1 MRSHNRGSAA
11 AAESRRGVT
20 LVLARQGW
28 GQLSSRPSLP
38 SSVATLRTLQPRVFV
53 NNHRDQV
60 HKTCS
65 PSDTHLALRSH
76 GLPAAAAGLP
86 RLGIRRETNSTK
98 YIGKSLIY
106 EVNRTAAVCFHRYT
120 SLPIF
125 IQTRREGK
133 VFIFSVEQLVCAITT
148 TLLAILCHCCPLPS
162 LCGHNDSSREV
173 TSSAALQLQSTARCL
188 LCSEVKFCSKL
199 ISHFYDTLYW
209 YDTPVADS

>member
-1 MRSHNRGSAA
+1 MGCCCPPRPAPRCPACAVIIADQLRPRSRGEVSP
-11 AAESRRGVT
+11 SSWPGV
-20 LVLARQGW
+20 

-53 NNHRDQV
+53 NNHRDQG

-65 PSDTHLALRSH
+65 PSDTHSALRSH

-133 VFIFSVEQLVCAITT
+133 YLYSVLSSWCVPLPPLSSLFSVTA
-148 TLLAILCHCCPLPS
+148 
-162 LCGHNDSSREV
+162 
-173 TSSAALQLQSTARCL
+173 ARCL
-188 LCSEVKFCSKL
+188 HSVD
-199 ISHFYDTLYW
+199 IM
-209 YDTPVADS
+209 TPPGR

>member
-1 MRSHNRGSAA
+1 MGCCCPPRPAPRCPACAVIIADQLRPRSRGEVSPSSWPGVGAA
-11 AAESRRGVT
+11 F
-20 LVLARQGW
+20 
-28 GQLSSRPSLP
+28 LP
-38 SSVATLRTLQPRVFV
+38 SRVVTLRTLQPRVFV
-53 NNHRDQV
+53 NNHRDQG

-76 GLPAAAAGLP
+76 APPAAAAAGLP

-133 VFIFSVEQLVCAITT
+133 IFIFSVEQLVCAITT
-148 TLLAILCHCCPLPS
+148 TLLAILCTPP
-162 LCGHNDSSREV
+162 
-173 TSSAALQLQSTARCL
+173 AARCL
-188 LCSEVKFCSKL
+188 HSVD
-199 ISHFYDTLYW
+199 IM
-209 YDTPVADS
+209 TPPGR